1 MADLGMQQ
9 GQFGLNQPQVDVP
22 GLGGYAQGMALNQA
36 QRNWE
41 LQNLFNQQV
50 QAANQAK
57 MQEWGL
63 NAPVRGVERE
73 AALETTLPT
82 ARTKLG
88 MEEEALTQRR
98 IETPVKASEAT
109 TKISGQQL
117 LRQEQDL
124 EKFNLALPSF
134 QGPTASKDFADWAD
148 ESGWK
153 KGHPWR
159 KYLEGA
165 TGSDDFQMR
174 AGRVMNHAATSLEQ
188 RRKLHQLNLQTGSAE
203 RIADIQAESAKDRA
217 AAQERMVRD
226 KADREKKLEERWT
239 AVYQE
244 LQNARRSGNKDVV
257 EMLTKEFNEIG
268 QMLFQLKAA
277 GAPSLGPQIAPG
289 GGGIQYPQREFQ
301 AIPGGTPPTSGPKA
315 GDVLQ
320 GYKFKGGNPADKNNW
335 TKVQ

>member
-9 GQFGLNQPQVDVP
+9 GQFGPNQPQVDVP

-63 NAPVRGVERE
+63 NAPVRGLERE

-98 IETPVKASEAT
+98 IETPLKASEAT
-109 TKISGQQL
+109 TKISGEQL
-117 LRQEQDL
+117 KRQELDI

-134 QGPTASKDFADWAD
+134 QGPTASKDFGDWAD
-148 ESGWK
+148 ENGWK
-153 KGHPWR
+153 KAHPWR
-159 KYLEGA
+159 KALEA
-165 TGSDDFQMR
+165 APNPEEFHRR
-174 AGRVMNHAATSLEQ
+174 AGLIMNHAATGLEQ
-188 RRKLHQLNLQTGSAE
+188 RRKLHQLNIQTGSQE
-203 RIADIQAESAKDRA
+203 RIADIQAEAQKDA
-217 AAQERMVRD
+217 AASREQLARD

-239 AVYQE
+239 AVYQQ
-244 LQNARRSGNKDVV
+244 LQNARRSGNKDTV

-277 GAPSLGPQIAPG
+277 GAPALGPQIASG
-289 GGGIQYPQREFQ
+289 GGGIAYPQREFQ
-301 AIPGGTPPTSGPKA
+301 PIPGQRGVTPTP
-315 GDVLQ
+315 
-320 GYKFKGGNPADKNNW
+320 GGSLPPGVTVK
-335 TKVQ
+335 KK

>member
-9 GQFGLNQPQVDVP
+9 GQFGPNQPQVDVP

-36 QRNWE
+36 QRNWQ

-63 NAPVRGVERE
+63 NAPVREAERG
-73 AALETTLPT
+73 ASLETILPT

-88 MEEEALTQRR
+88 MEEEALTQKQ
-98 IETPVKASEAT
+98 IETPVKAAEAT
-109 TKISGQQL
+109 TKIGGEQFK
-117 LRQEQDL
+117 RMEQDI

-165 TGSDDFQMR
+165 TGSDDFQIR
-174 AGRVMNHAATSLEQ
+174 AGRIMNHAATQLEQ
-188 RRKLHQLNLQTGSAE
+188 RRKLHQLNIQTGSAE
-203 RIADIQAESAKDRA
+203 RIADIQAETQRDIA
-217 AAQERMVRD
+217 ASREQQVRD
-226 KADREKKLEERWT
+226 KADREKKLEERWVAT
-239 AVYQE
+239 YQE
-244 LQNARRSGNKDVV
+244 LQKARRSGNQDAI
-257 EMLTKEFNEIG
+257 MILTDEFNQIG
-268 QMLFQLKAA
+268 EQLQMLKAA
-277 GAPSLGPQIAPG
+277 GAPALGPQIDPSG
-289 GGGIQYPQREFQ
+289 RGIQYPQREFKP
-301 AIPGGTPPTSGPKA
+301 IPGGTSPTQGPKV
-315 GDVLQ
+315 GDVMQ

-335 TKVQ
+335 IKQ

>member
-1 MADLGMQQ
+1 MQY
-9 GQFGLNQPQVDVP
+9 GQFGAPQIDPNQY
-22 GLGGYAQGMALNQA
+22 GGGAMTGMARMRGLAQQRENQ
-36 QRNWE
+36 N
-41 LQNLFNQQV
+41 LQNILNNLLIESNRKNMGEFD
-50 QAANQAK
+50 
-57 MQEWGL
+57 L
-63 NAPVRGVERE
+63 NAPVREQERQ
-73 AALETTLPT
+73 ASLETILPT

-109 TKISGQQL
+109 TKISGEGL
-117 LRQEQDL
+117 KRQEQDI

-134 QGPTASKDFADWAD
+134 QGPTASRDFADWAD

-174 AGRVMNHAATSLEQ
+174 AGRIMNHAATQLEQ
-188 RRKLHQLNLQTGSAE
+188 RRKLHQLNIQTGSAE
-203 RIADIQAESAKDRA
+203 RIADIQAESARERSRV
-217 AAQERMVRD
+217 QERMAQE
-226 KADREKKLEERWT
+226 KGDREKKLEERWT

-244 LQNARRSGNKDVV
+244 LQSARRSGNKDAV
-257 EMLTKEFNEIG
+257 EMLTREFNELG

-277 GAPSLGPQIAPG
+277 GAPSLGPQIAPQ
-289 GGGIQYPQREFQ
+289 GGGIQYPERQFQ
-301 AIPGGTPPTSGPKA
+301 PLPNQGGTVPTGPKV

-320 GYKFKGGNPADKNNW
+320 GYKFQGGNPADKNNW
-335 TKVQ
+335 IKQ